1 MFHFR
6 PLSMMARCV
15 RKYGKEK
22 THTEPFTAT
31 LRMLVCYMVCSGAAN
46 VCVLS
51 SAPGVVPSSSHDIPI
66 CAAFFLWSLAF
77 IARND
82 ACELPSVATVTLSG
96 ASTRV
101 LHRFTLIVCL
111 SLMLRSQDAPRDVPT
126 YFPLLFIPLHLASCP
141 SLQAFISVCAFSR
154 ARDLNALCR
163 LICCIQLRVRT
174 STTAVVSTSL
184 VV

>member
-22 THTEPFTAT
+22 THTETFTAT

-51 SAPGVVPSSSHDIPI
+51 SAPGVVPSSSHDVPI

-82 ACELPSVATVTLSG
+82 ACELPSVATVILSG

-126 YFPLLFIPLHLASCP
+126 YVPQLFIPPFCLTLPVNGAS
-141 SLQAFISVCAFSR
+141 VG
-154 ARDLNALCR
+154 LCVESYER
-163 LICCIQLRVRT
+163 
-174 STTAVVSTSL
+174 
-184 VV
+184 